1 MRVTTENLA
10 IAITTAGLA
19 LGASAQT
26 RNPAPVPQDRGIV
39 TAEASRESPPN
50 NKNSEDVEFL
60 VDAMRTGLAE
70 VQLGELAAQRS
81 YDPRVRDFGSKLA
94 SDHAAQVAE
103 IERMLQPLQVAVPT
117 EPSTKAQAQHA
128 ALARLTGEQFDAA
141 FLEAMVASH
150 TEAIE
155 QYGAQTHA
163 NPDRTL
169 SEFATKSLP
178 VLREHL
184 AQAESLR

>member
-1 MRVTTENLA
+1 MRATTHLS
-10 IAITTAGLA
+10 IALLTAA
-19 LGASAQT
+19 TIVGASAQS
-26 RNPAPVPQDRGIV
+26 RNATPVPQDRGIV

-50 NKNSEDVEFL
+50 NKNTEDVEFL
-60 VDAMRTGLAE
+60 VEAMRTGLAE

-81 YDPRVRDFGSKLA
+81 DDPRVRDFGAKLK

-169 SEFATKSLP
+169 SEFASKSLP

-184 AQAESLR
+184 ATAEALR